1 MAYTLILSASSSTLF
16 DACAEA
22 DRCLMKAT
30 WYPGH
35 LLHLPATIKSLPFLL
50 PSYYLMKWVAKE
62 LESQSKLHSCS
73 SIIVKK
79 YLFSDGYCFFPDMFM
94 YMINLFITLL
104 PYVYYRFPYLGSI
117 VQLLHPILLSDPSPL
132 SRGLLTQNILLIVF
146 FEIHVT

>member
-1 MAYTLILSASSSTLF
+1 
-16 DACAEA
+16 
-22 DRCLMKAT
+22 
-30 WYPGH
+30 
-35 LLHLPATIKSLPFLL
+35 
-50 PSYYLMKWVAKE
+50 
-62 LESQSKLHSCS
+62 
-73 SIIVKK
+73 
-79 YLFSDGYCFFPDMFM
+79 MFM